1 MKKIVIASNNAGK
14 LREFS
19 QMLAPLGI
27 EAIPQSTFN
36 IPEADE
42 PHATFIENALEKAR
56 HASRLTGLPVLAD
69 DSGIC
74 AVALGGAPG
83 VYSAR
88 YAGEHSNDKRSDARN
103 NEKLVHELKPYA
115 DKRAFYYCSLVLVMH
130 ADDPRPLISDGDCWG
145 EIVEEARG
153 TGGFGYNPHF
163 YLPEFGMTAAEI
175 DTDTRNRISHRGKAL
190 QALLLKLKAQLAV
203 SA

>member
-14 LREFS
+14 LREFA
-19 QMLAPLGI
+19 QILAPLGI

-42 PHATFIENALEKAR
+42 PHATFVENALEKAR

-103 NEKLVHELKPYA
+103 NEKLVHELKAYA